1 MRCKFLTVRIIMA
14 EEFEG
19 TGIWKMGDGKG
30 GGLGRDERAQT
41 GGEKAGNGGKGGG
54 KGICDLSRK
63 MLELKSE
70 DSTT

>member
-1 MRCKFLTVRIIMA
+1 MA

-19 TGIWKMGDGKG
+19 AGIWKMGDGKG
-30 GGLGRDERAQT
+30 GGLGRYERAQT
-41 GGEKAGNGGKGGG
+41 GGEGAGNGGKGGG

-70 DSTT
+70 DATT

>member
-1 MRCKFLTVRIIMA
+1 MA

-30 GGLGRDERAQT
+30 GGLRRYERAQT
-41 GGEKAGNGGKGGG
+41 SGEGAGNGGKGGG